1 MEELEQQLVPITSI
15 IFTGESQ
22 QQLMPRTSESPCLSE
37 ELSQLISE
45 VEEELLET
53 SRAQISDMNVSRIS
67 EQAEPEIPTVMQMTS
82 SSRLTQH

>member
-1 MEELEQQLVPITSI
+1 MEKLEQQLVPITSV

-22 QQLMPRTSESPCLSE
+22 QQLMPKTSKSPCLSE

-53 SRAQISDMNVSRIS
+53 SRAQISDMN
-67 EQAEPEIPTVMQMTS
+67 
-82 SSRLTQH
+82 